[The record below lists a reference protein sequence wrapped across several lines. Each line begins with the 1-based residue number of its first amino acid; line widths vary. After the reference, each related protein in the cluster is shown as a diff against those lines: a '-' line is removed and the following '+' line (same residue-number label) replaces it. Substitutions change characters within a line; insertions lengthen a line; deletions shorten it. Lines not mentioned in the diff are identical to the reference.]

1 MSDSHRPVTT
11 VSSTVAPFQGGGIVQ
26 QSHSAA
32 ANATDVAASTSTAI
46 SVPGGSGTSST
57 AAAASGGNVVAIQ
70 TTATEKDTTTRVN
83 IDEDPRAKLM
93 FYLDCISCVFDD
105 FYTLC
110 MEILKEQSI
119 SKIDCLLK
127 YKNYRALTVK
137 QCDEVLILCD
147 VLRPS
152 LFNNKCIFAN
162 AQKCG
167 NLTNRFFKLEEVE
180 KSLAIQNEIIVRGE
194 KRHVKKIMY
203 YDTLYLEK
211 NYFKPMRC
219 LEHRLKV
226 IRQGR
231 YLDSETFTENYKVH
245 LLLTI
250 IFPFWVVVWVAM
262 CLHEGDP
269 SKIPEEQTEP

>member
-1 MSDSHRPVTT
+1 MSDSHQPETT

-119 SKIDCLLK
+119 SKIGCLLK

>member
-1 MSDSHRPVTT
+1 MSDSHQPVTT
-11 VSSTVAPFQGGGIVQ
+11 VSSIVAPFQGGGIVQ
-26 QSHSAA
+26 QSQSAA
-32 ANATDVAASTSTAI
+32 ASKTDVAASTSTAI
-46 SVPGGSGTSST
+46 AVPGGSGTRST

-70 TTATEKDTTTRVN
+70 TTATEKDTTTRVT

-93 FYLDCISCVFDD
+93 FYLDRISCVFGD

-110 MEILKEQSI
+110 MEILNKQSI
-119 SKIDCLLK
+119 SNIECLLK

-137 QCDEVLILCD
+137 QCDEILILCD

-167 NLTNRFFKLEEVE
+167 NLTNRFFKMEEVE

-194 KRHVKKIMY
+194 KRQVKKIMY
-203 YDTLYLEK
+203 YDTSYLEK

-219 LEHRLKV
+219 LEYRLKA
-226 IRQGR
+226 IRKGR
-231 YLDSETFTENYKVH
+231 DL
-245 LLLTI
+245 
-250 IFPFWVVVWVAM
+250 
-262 CLHEGDP
+262 
-269 SKIPEEQTEP
+269 

>member
-1 MSDSHRPVTT
+1 MSDSHQPVTT

-46 SVPGGSGTSST
+46 AVPGGSGTSST

-110 MEILKEQSI
+110 MEILKEHSI